1 MQFISLLCCC
11 CWYVIHTLF
20 KKKTLHSTHLDPIRL
35 TISLCINTSV
45 NTITLSLLL
54 WCSCI
59 NILSFYHI
67 ARVQNGPY
75 LTHQIP
81 PKVLAIT
88 HMWNVEA
95 VDKYKRR
102 IYAWHLCIILKRYWV
117 VKKMQR
123 ELKRFIVLN
132 KKLRIEPPTK

>member
-1 MQFISLLCCC
+1 MQFISLSCCC

-81 PKVLAIT
+81 PNFIAIT
-88 HMWNVEA
+88 HMWNVTLQRQPHT
-95 VDKYKRR
+95 YLY
-102 IYAWHLCIILKRYWV
+102 IYVWHLCVSFQKILGC
-117 VKKMQR
+117 KKDARNDFQ
-123 ELKRFIVLN
+123 EIYCAK
-132 KKLRIEPPTK
+132 